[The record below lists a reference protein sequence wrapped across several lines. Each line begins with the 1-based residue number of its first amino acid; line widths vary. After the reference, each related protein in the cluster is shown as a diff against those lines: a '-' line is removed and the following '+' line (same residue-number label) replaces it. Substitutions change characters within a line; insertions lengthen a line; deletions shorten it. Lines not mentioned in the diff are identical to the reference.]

1 MPRMKITS
9 VDGRQ
14 IEVVGSDS
22 LKAELDRYK
31 KAMEALLPDL
41 EGEDDAAGDRAL
53 LRHNDLAAAFNRIMD
68 QLEGWNKV
76 VAEENRDKRKALAA
90 KIRKDCHGG

>member
-1 MPRMKITS
+1 MKITS

-53 LRHNDLAAAFNRIMD
+53 LRHNDLATSFNRIMD
-68 QLEGWNKV
+68 QLDGWNKV
-76 VAEENRDKRKALAA
+76 VADENRDKRKALAA
-90 KIRKDCHGG
+90 RIRKDRHGG

>member
-53 LRHNDLAAAFNRIMD
+53 LRHNDLATSFNRIMD
-68 QLEGWNKV
+68 QLDGWNKV
-76 VAEENRDKRKALAA
+76 VADENRDKRKALAA
-90 KIRKDCHGG
+90 KIRKDRHGG